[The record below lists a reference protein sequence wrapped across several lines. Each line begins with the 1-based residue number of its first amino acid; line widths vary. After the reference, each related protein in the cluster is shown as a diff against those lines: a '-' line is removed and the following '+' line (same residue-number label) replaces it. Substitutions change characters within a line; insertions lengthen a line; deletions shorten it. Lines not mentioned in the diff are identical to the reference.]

1 MISVGPFSIDVV
13 VVGVAA
19 ILACLVAWPVARRT
33 PDASAKVAAA
43 LILDALLVGLLAG
56 RGAFILLWWEEYSA
70 APRSMLAV
78 ADGGFHWPT
87 GLLVGIAWVWWKTRT
102 QTQMR
107 KPVYTGILAGVVLWG
122 AVGSLPLLLQHAAP
136 SLPKLQLTNVD
147 YSESVALDSYTGQPV
162 VLNLWATWCPPC
174 RREMPVLEQAQSD
187 YPEVAFVLVNQ
198 GESAGEVG
206 DFLTAQ
212 GLELE
217 HVLLDPFSRAMHEV
231 GSRGLPTTLFFD
243 AEGRLV
249 DSHMGELTMPSLR
262 NTLRRHFQLSS
273 TPTKEQE

>member
-1 MISVGPFSIDVV
+1 MKTMFVKSARAPLIAAFS
-13 VVGVAA
+13 
-19 ILACLVAWPVARRT
+19 LV
-33 PDASAKVAAA
+33 
-43 LILDALLVGLLAG
+43 LLAG
-56 RGAFILLWWEEYSA
+56 CDRGADVDLPVSQVSSVNTLPEQ
-70 APRSMLAV
+70 AV
-78 ADGGFHWPT
+78 VPLPD
-87 GLLVGIAWVWWKTRT
+87 LQLVGFDER
-102 QTQMR
+102 
-107 KPVYTGILAGVVLWG
+107 PV
-122 AVGSLPLLLQHAAP
+122 SL
-136 SLPKLQLTNVD
+136 S
-147 YSESVALDSYTGQPV
+147 SYKGQPI

-262 NTLRRHFQLSS
+262 NTL
-273 TPTKEQE
+273 